1 MNDINHIAPEIVTR
15 TFRRTTIKKQDYTG
29 REYLPEDPNP
39 VDKTFIESAIP
50 SYFKNLHEAMRMF
63 SEMHNGTL
71 KVTPQI
77 NGFLLRAD
85 GGLIN
90 PQRINEEP
98 YRYIEINVGE
108 YDPYK
113 LLNILNHENNHLNSP
128 TSIEERTLIR
138 DNFDRTLITNKTG
151 FAIKSKWELVTTD
164 QEIEDINAYLDNKKM
179 LKDLSPKGKFY
190 IERLQVG
197 EWNRHIYKVNK
208 NIIVFS
214 TPIQEKVAKESTGLN
229 EFFTEGLNIMQT
241 YLYLDSLKK
250 KPEEEL
256 INTVRGYSDLMNDFE
271 STIIS
276 PLFQTNK
283 ELFKSFFEAFKY
295 TYLKAD
301 LRILRNFLNEI
312 SESKDLTTSI
322 NTHDLRKIAKE
333 TMFGNIFLLDKNSLD
348 KIEKILI

>member
-1 MNDINHIAPEIVTR
+1 MNDINYITPEIVTR

-29 REYLPEDPNP
+29 REYLPEDPNL

-50 SYFKNLHEAMRMF
+50 DYFKNLHEAIRMF

-71 KVTPQI
+71 KVTPQT
-77 NGFLLRAD
+77 NCFLGGD
-85 GGLIN
+85 GALIT

-98 YRYIEINVGE
+98 YRYIKIDVQE

-151 FAIKSKWELVTTD
+151 FAIRSKWELVTTD
-164 QEIEDINAYLDNKKM
+164 QDIEDINAYLDNKKM
-179 LKDLSPKGKFY
+179 LEDLSPKGKFY
-190 IERLQVG
+190 IEKLQVG
-197 EWNRHIYKVNK
+197 ECNRHIYKVNK

-214 TPIQEKVAKESTGLN
+214 TPIQKKVAKESTGLN

-256 INTVRGYSDLMNDFE
+256 INTVRGYSSLMNDFE

-283 ELFKSFFEAFKY
+283 ELFKSFFEAFKC
-295 TYLKAD
+295 TYFKTD
-301 LRILRNFLNEI
+301 LRILGNFLNEI
-312 SESKDLTTSI
+312 SESKNLMTSI
-322 NTHDLRKIAKE
+322 NTHDLRKIVKA
-333 TMFGNIFLLDKNSLD
+333 TMLDNGFLLDKNFLD